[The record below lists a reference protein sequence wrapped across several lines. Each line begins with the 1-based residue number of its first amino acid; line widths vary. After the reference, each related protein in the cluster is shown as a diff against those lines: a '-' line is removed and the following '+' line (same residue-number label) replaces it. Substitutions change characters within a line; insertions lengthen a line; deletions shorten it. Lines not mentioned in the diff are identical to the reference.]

1 MTRQSKTMLQAV
13 ENIKRKAGV
22 GESGRGVEE
31 RLEENMMKSG
41 TLEQQN
47 YAFFSFFFSSQSTA
61 RNLAKYGKHR
71 KSKTIE

>member
-47 YAFFSFFFSSQSTA
+47 YAFFSFFFFFTVDC
-61 RNLAKYGKHR
+61 KEFGKIWEAQ
-71 KSKTIE
+71 KE

>member
-47 YAFFSFFFSSQSTA
+47 YAFFFFLHSRLQGIWQNMGST
-61 RNLAKYGKHR
+61 
-71 KSKTIE
+71 EE

>member
-47 YAFFSFFFSSQSTA
+47 YAFFFLHSRLQGIWQNMGST
-61 RNLAKYGKHR
+61 
-71 KSKTIE
+71 EE

>member
-47 YAFFSFFFSSQSTA
+47 YAFFFSSQSTA

-71 KSKTIE
+71 RVRQ